1 MRINFAVIGTN
12 KITDRFLAA
21 AAEVEDFCLK
31 GVYSRTMER
40 AEVYGKKHGAEI
52 YFDCLKELAA
62 CSQIH
67 ACSNVDYKYR
77 GSADFKYSI

>member
-1 MRINFAVIGTN
+1 MKINFSVIGTN

-40 AEVYGKKHGAEI
+40 AETYGKSMEQKYI
-52 YFDCLKELAA
+52 LTVSRNLLRVLKSMRCTLPVPIAIMHLR
-62 CSQIH
+62 Q
-67 ACSNVDYKYR
+67 
-77 GSADFKYSI
+77 